1 MPGAGFVRASEVRRR
16 DSSLIRPATNNT
28 TVSNPP
34 TTVPIPLDRVRDS
47 DVGQGQVSALT
58 LAQLRDLRRRLRA
71 ESERAAYWHRLAK
84 ARLDLVVAGALE
96 GNPVLGPVPGD
107 RPATTSVGSPLD
119 CAPNFDAPCFDAPCF
134 DALRELLLSDDGPSA
149 DVVDRLHQI
158 DDAERQLR
166 EYGSSVRAAADEA
179 TGELVRRY
187 HDEPATCLLVVPRPA

>member
-1 MPGAGFVRASEVRRR
+1 MLGAGFVRASEVRRR
-16 DSSLIRPATNNT
+16 GSSLIRPATNNT

-34 TTVPIPLDRVRDS
+34 TTVPVPLDPVRDS

-71 ESERAAYWHRLAK
+71 ESERAAYWHRLAR

-119 CAPNFDAPCFDAPCF
+119 WAPNFDAPYFDAPCF
-134 DALRELLLSDDGPSA
+134 DALRELLLGDDGPSA

-158 DDAERQLR
+158 DVAERQLR
-166 EYGSSVRAAADEA
+166 GYGSSVRAAADEA